1 MSNNIDTQYRNYN
14 YPSAAG
20 SSKDKKDTVSSTAN
34 DILGKDAF
42 LQLLVTELT
51 NQDPL
56 SPMDNKDMI
65 TQMAQFSTVEQLTN
79 IYSSMDNLSNAIA
92 TIFQHSLLTQG
103 AALIGKQVS
112 GMIPGGEDE
121 DPVIVEGIVE
131 AVQWLDGHPQ
141 LTLRLADGKI
151 VALDMN
157 QILTVTEPI
166 VKEPEE
172 EGGED
177 GDSGKVEDDIPSEE
191 QGSGDPLNPTE
202 PKEPTE
208 PTVPDT
214 GDDNSQ
220 YQMPV

>member
-20 SSKDKKDTVSSTAN
+20 SSKDKDDTVSSAAN

-42 LQLLVTELT
+42 LQLLVAELT

-56 SPMDNKDMI
+56 SPMDNKDMV

-79 IYSSMDNLSNAIA
+79 IYSSMDNLSQGLSS
-92 TIFQHSLLTQG
+92 IFQHSLLTQG

-112 GMIPGGEDE
+112 GMIPGGEE
-121 DPVIVEGIVE
+121 GEPIVVEGIVE

-141 LTLRLADGKI
+141 LTLRLADGNL

-166 VKEPEE
+166 VSEPEE
-172 EGGED
+172 EGEGEGDGKGGKIDGED
-177 GDSGKVEDDIPSEE
+177 GNDIPE
-191 QGSGDPLNPTE
+191 QDDGTGE
-202 PKEPTE
+202 PVN

-214 GDDNSQ
+214 GDDDSD
-220 YQMPV
+220 YQKFV

>member
-20 SSKDKKDTVSSTAN
+20 SSKDKKDNVSSAAN

-112 GMIPGGEDE
+112 GMIPAGKEGE
-121 DPVIVEGIVE
+121 PIVVEGIVE

-141 LTLRLADGKI
+141 LTLRLADGKV

-166 VKEPEE
+166 VNEP
-172 EGGED
+172 GED
-177 GDSGKVEDDIPSEE
+177 DKVDGDKDKVDEDDNPGEE
-191 QGSGDPLNPTE
+191 QGPETPLN
-202 PKEPTE
+202 PTE

-214 GDDNSQ
+214 GDDDNE